1 MRKYT
6 QIWWIEMEI
15 YECLIKVA
23 ERHGT
28 AGADNAYGHMANSVA
43 VEDSKTIASGG
54 MLPVFLHYGGKRS
67 AKRNFTEGVVVFPS
81 GANQKTLNDLLSFLN
96 GGDGTDFVWKAGYFV
111 KKATLKPEG
120 YGFDENSLCV
130 ALTAIN
136 REKLMLTVRNIA
148 GRLGLDYVWVKVT
161 NKKRRTCE
169 MCKVACLDEGLKAR
183 LKDKQR

>member
-1 MRKYT
+1 
-6 QIWWIEMEI
+6 MEI

-28 AGADNAYGHMANSVA
+28 AGAYNAYGHMANSVA

-67 AKRNFTEGVVVFPS
+67 AKRNLTEGVVVFPS

-111 KKATLKPEG
+111 KKTAFKPEG
-120 YGFDENSLCV
+120 YVFGENSLCL
-130 ALTAIN
+130 ALTALT
-136 REKLMLTVRNIA
+136 REKLMLTVRNVA

-169 MCKVACLDEGLKAR
+169 MCKVACIDERFRER

>member
-1 MRKYT
+1 
-6 QIWWIEMEI
+6 MEI

-28 AGADNAYGHMANSVA
+28 AGAYNAYGHRANSVA

-67 AKRNFTEGVVVFPS
+67 AKRNLTEGVVVFPS

-169 MCKVACLDEGLKAR
+169 MCKVACIDERFRER